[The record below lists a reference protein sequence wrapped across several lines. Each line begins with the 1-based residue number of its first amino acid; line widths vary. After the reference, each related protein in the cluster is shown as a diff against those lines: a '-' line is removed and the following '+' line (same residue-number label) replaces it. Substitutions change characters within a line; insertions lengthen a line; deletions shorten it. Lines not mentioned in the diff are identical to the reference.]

1 MASAAMVWG
10 GCRRELRAI
19 VEPPIDPAR
28 INVVPATGRRSAV
41 GSGVYG
47 PHGSSGGAGSGRAMA
62 LDLAQLV
69 DPAVTAVVTS
79 EVQNGVVGTSSA
91 LPALADEARREML
104 PSLERLL
111 PGAQIG
117 RAHV

>member
-1 MASAAMVWG
+1 
-10 GCRRELRAI
+10 
-19 VEPPIDPAR
+19 
-28 INVVPATGRRSAV
+28 
-41 GSGVYG
+41 
-47 PHGSSGGAGSGRAMA
+47 MA

-91 LPALADEARREML
+91 LPALADQARREML

-111 PGAQIG
+111 PGA
-117 RAHV
+117 RAAGVQVVHAPAHRRADGTGAHTNPRPFLGARKGPAEADPGSPGGQVV